1 MGVTKFKICGIR
13 TPEDVAIINEF
24 KPDFIGYI
32 FAPTWREITL
42 ETALEL
48 TKQVD
53 SSIQRVGVFVNRDVK
68 FVAETLLRGAVDLLQ
83 LHGQENRE
91 YEEKLF
97 DLLIKNGVDKPQDR
111 CIKAYRVRN
120 DKDILATEKTMC
132 GRLLLDAYSKNDIG
146 GTGESFDWTLI
157 NNIKKPYFL
166 AGGINAD
173 NVETAVK
180 GLHPYAVDAS
190 SSLETDRKKDRE
202 KIKQFMSKFRSII

>member
-97 DLLIKNGVDKPQDR
+97 DLLIKNGVGNPQDR

>member
-1 MGVTKFKICGIR
+1 MGVTKVKICGIR

-53 SSIQRVGVFVNRDVK
+53 SSIQRVGVFVNRDVE
-68 FVAETLLRGAVDLLQ
+68 FVAETLLSGAVDLLQ

-120 DKDILATEKTMC
+120 DEDILATEKTIC

-180 GLHPYAVDAS
+180 GLRPYAVDAS